1 MTRLSRHLESQQPS
15 LNSFFNVIQDGVFV
29 LDQEFTFVRV
39 NRWME
44 EHYRSQMPLVGEKV
58 HHVFHNLENS
68 CLECMDMASVDS
80 GQVHVERLPCPS
92 ARTPDQ
98 WFEISMSRLEDDD
111 GKVIGVIGHVKDVS
125 ARKEVQALLTD
136 EANWLRILVEQSRDG
151 IVVLDENGKVAASNH
166 QFAHMVG
173 YRLEEIH
180 GLHVWEWDTQWD
192 KEQLLGMLQSVDDAG
207 AHFET
212 RHRRKDGTFYDVEIS
227 TNGTVYRGQK
237 LIFCVCRDITD
248 RIIEQKRIEKALL
261 LTQFSFDKASIGIFR
276 TGDDERILDVNEH
289 ICKRLG
295 YNHGEL
301 CKMSIRDIDSS
312 LSVEDR
318 KLLWQSLNENGAIN
332 FETVHRRKD
341 GTAMPVDV
349 TTNLLEFE
357 GNKYYLHF
365 ARDITDQ
372 KNEEKQKRIMETH
385 LRQTQRMEAL
395 GTLAGG
401 IAHDFNNIL
410 SAISG
415 YAELAQLRSAANPK
429 LRHYIDQ
436 IHMASVR
443 AKNLVEQILTF
454 SRKGKSEK
462 RHVDIAGVLAE
473 TLNLVRATLPST
485 IEIRQHIKSDAG
497 SLFADEPQIRQ
508 VIMNLCTNAYHA
520 MQKDGGLLEVDLAP
534 VAIGIYDSSVYP
546 VIRPG
551 KYLKLVVADTGQGM
565 DEDVL
570 ARIFDPY
577 FTTKKSGERTGMG
590 LSTVHGI
597 VKDHGG
603 SIKVYSR
610 PGVGTTFQVFFPLVE
625 TEAHHST
632 TQTGIFSSGNGYIL
646 LVDDEKQ
653 LVEIGNEMLEGLGY
667 LVETRANPIDAID
680 AFRVNPD
687 KYDLII
693 TDRTMPKMTGERLAK
708 EIKTIRPDIP
718 IILCTGFSAN
728 LSTDTLTEIG
738 INEIL
743 MKPVTLNNLANS
755 VRKVLGDQ
763 VSRVT

>member
-1 MTRLSRHLESQQPS
+1 MTRLSRYLESNQLF
-15 LNSFFNVIQDGVFV
+15 LNNYFKVIQDGAFV
-29 LDQEFTFVRV
+29 LDQDFTFVRA

-44 EHYRSQMPLVGEKV
+44 EHYRPQMPLVGKKC
-58 HHVFHNLENS
+58 HHVFHHLGNS
-68 CLECMDMASVDS
+68 CLECLYMASADS
-80 GQVHVERLPCPS
+80 GQAPIELLSCPS
-92 ARTPDQ
+92 VRVPTE

-111 GKVIGVIGHVKDVS
+111 GKVIGAIGHVKDVS
-125 ARKEVQALLTD
+125 SRRQAQALLTD

-151 IVVLDENGKVAASNH
+151 IVILDQDGKVFESNQ

-180 GLHVWEWDTQWD
+180 TLHVWEWDTQWD
-192 KEQLLGMLQSVDDAG
+192 KEQLLDMLQSVDGSG

-212 RHRRKDGTFYDVEIS
+212 RHRRKDGTFYDAEIS
-227 TNGTVYRGQK
+227 TNGAVYRGQK
-237 LIFCVCRDITD
+237 LIFCVCRDITE
-248 RIIEQKRIEKALL
+248 RIVEKKRIEKALL
-261 LTQFSFDKASIGIFR
+261 LTQFSFDKASIGILR

-289 ICKRLG
+289 ACKNLG
-295 YNHGEL
+295 YNHREL
-301 CKMSIRDIDSS
+301 CRMSIHDIDSS
-312 LSVEDR
+312 LSLEDWT
-318 KLLWQSLNENGAIN
+318 LLWQSLCEKGTIN
-332 FETVHRRKD
+332 YETVHRRKD
-341 GTAMPVDV
+341 GTPMPVDV
-349 TTNLLEFE
+349 TANLLEFE
-357 GNKYYLHF
+357 GDRYCLHF

-372 KNEEKQKRIMETH
+372 KNDEKQKLIMETH

-415 YAELAQLRSAANPK
+415 YAELAQLRCPANPK
-429 LRHYIDQ
+429 LRHYIDE

-443 AKNLVEQILTF
+443 AKTLVDQILTF

-462 RHVDIAGVLAE
+462 RHVDIASVLAE
-473 TLNLVRATLPST
+473 TLNLIRATLPST
-485 IEIRQHIKSDAG
+485 IEIRQHIKSDGG
-497 SLFADEPQIRQ
+497 SLFADETQMRQ
-508 VIMNLCTNAYHA
+508 VIMNLCTNAYHS
-520 MQKDGGLLEVDLAP
+520 MQKEGGLLEVDLAS

-551 KYLKLVVADTGQGM
+551 KYLKLVVADTGHGM
-565 DEDVL
+565 GEDVL

-577 FTTKKSGERTGMG
+577 FTTKKSGGSTGMG

-625 TEAHHST
+625 TAVRHST
-632 TQTGIFSSGNGYIL
+632 AQTGIFSSGNGYIL

-667 LVETRANPIDAID
+667 LVETRSNPIDAVD
-680 AFRVNPD
+680 AFRMNPD

-693 TDRTMPKMTGERLAK
+693 TDMTMPKMTGERLAK
-708 EIKTIRPDIP
+708 EIKTIRPDMP

-738 INEIL
+738 INEML
-743 MKPVTLNNLANS
+743 MKPVTLNNLANT
-755 VRKVLGDQ
+755 VRKVLGDK
-763 VSRVT
+763 VPRTT